1 MIGRSW
7 NSSSVSVADSRNSV
21 LLPGVQPKLHAN
33 DMKEN
38 DVNEKGGENE
48 EKNVIFIIIFQCMKH
63 KEWHNCITC
72 SWNCNDAMT
81 LFIDVCKYYEV
92 MAHSGHSIK
101 FEKCHSLF
109 PAIARGMCDQ
119 PQ

>member
-1 MIGRSW
+1 M
-7 NSSSVSVADSRNSV
+7 
-21 LLPGVQPKLHAN
+21 
-33 DMKEN
+33 
-38 DVNEKGGENE
+38 EK
-48 EKNVIFIIIFQCMKH
+48 KNGIFIINFQCMKH

-72 SWNCNDAMT
+72 SWNCNDDMT
-81 LFIDVCKYYEV
+81 LFIDVCKYYEA